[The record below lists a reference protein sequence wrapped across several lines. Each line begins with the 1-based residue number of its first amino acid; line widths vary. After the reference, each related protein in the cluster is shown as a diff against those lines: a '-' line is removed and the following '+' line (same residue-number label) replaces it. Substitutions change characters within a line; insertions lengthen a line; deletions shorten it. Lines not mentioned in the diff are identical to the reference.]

1 MVIDSFGKTLVQPQL
16 ELFSKEKIG
25 INFPFLPFFLNP
37 EIIIIKKKLEKMSLT
52 SNPNMTPSEV
62 LQLNLNDSALDL
74 LNAAI
79 ASHQVKPDNN
89 NNNKESDSAKSE
101 NEEYMNNK
109 EESSSPE
116 STSSHGIMN
125 FF

>member
-1 MVIDSFGKTLVQPQL
+1 
-16 ELFSKEKIG
+16 
-25 INFPFLPFFLNP
+25 
-37 EIIIIKKKLEKMSLT
+37 MSLT

-79 ASHQVKPDNN
+79 ASHQVKSDNN
-89 NNNKESDSAKSE
+89 NNSKESDSAKSE
-101 NEEYMNNK
+101 NEEYLNNK